1 MNTETMR
8 NRRTPARPA
17 ASTTLAAPSPSMALV
32 ASWPPLPPAPALN
45 TTASAPWK
53 AAASSS
59 TGAAT
64 RSRSM
69 GSTPAAFRSATCSW
83 LRTMPTAS
91 SPRSAS
97 SLPSLSP
104 TLPCPPTMTT
114 RICSSDPRPTTTTV
128 PPPGTSV
135 VIVLLQAALN
145 GRSTTTDHPAVPESP
160 EALVRDA
167 VACVAA
173 GARAIHVHP
182 RDPSGRETL
191 EPAVV
196 DEVVRRVRAACG
208 VPVGVT
214 TAAWV
219 EPSASWRVS
228 LVKGWRAPDY
238 ASVNVSEEGWLDVA
252 RALLDGG
259 VGVEAGVW
267 SVQDAHALAASG
279 LAGELTR
286 VLVEP
291 PEVPRE
297 EAVALVDAIH

>member
-1 MNTETMR
+1 
-8 NRRTPARPA
+8 
-17 ASTTLAAPSPSMALV
+17 
-32 ASWPPLPPAPALN
+32 
-45 TTASAPWK
+45 
-53 AAASSS
+53 
-59 TGAAT
+59 
-64 RSRSM
+64 
-69 GSTPAAFRSATCSW
+69 
-83 LRTMPTAS
+83 
-91 SPRSAS
+91 
-97 SLPSLSP
+97 
-104 TLPCPPTMTT
+104 
-114 RICSSDPRPTTTTV
+114 
-128 PPPGTSV
+128 
-135 VIVLLQAALN
+135 VLLQAALN

-173 GARAIHVHP
+173 GARAVHLHP

-196 DEVVRRVRAACG
+196 DEVVRRVREACG

-238 ASVNVSEEGWLDVA
+238 ASVNVSEEGWLEVA
-252 RALLDGG
+252 RALLDAG

-297 EAVALVDAIH
+297 EAVALVNMIHAALDAGGVLAPRLQHGDGDATWVLLQDAVRRGLDTRVGLEDTLRLPDGTPAPDNAALVAAARARGAGG